1 MTSSQKR
8 YLTSFGASK
17 ATNLLEAWIAT
28 QRVPLRVEL
37 EKAVTERRRDLHGG
51 GAALE
56 RLEQG
61 SLFVNQQLGFP
72 ETIYKQDMRDL
83 QLNFFL
89 NLGGHLVM
97 RQLTNLNFGALR
109 RDQRQHVTSRFAFRG

>member
-37 EKAVTERRRDLHGG
+37 EKAVTERRRDLHGCG
-51 GAALE
+51 GALE
-56 RLEQG
+56 RLELG
-61 SLFVNQQLGFP
+61 SLFVNQQLGVP
-72 ETIYKQDMRDL
+72 ETIYEQDMRDL

-97 RQLTNLNFGALR
+97 R
-109 RDQRQHVTSRFAFRG
+109 

>member
-1 MTSSQKR
+1 MFLQRPADLQRAFDRRFRAIVKDERHPVTGRNLDQSTR
-8 YLTSFGASK
+8 RFRGAELIR
-17 ATNLLEAWIAT
+17 ATD
-28 QRVPLRVEL
+28 
-37 EKAVTERRRDLHGG
+37 DLV
-51 GAALE
+51 E
-56 RLEQG
+56 RLEQS
-61 SLFVNQQLGFP
+61 SLFVNQQLGVADDV
-72 ETIYKQDMRDL
+72 YKQDMRDL